1 MKLQGAITALVTP
14 FTRNGGVNYD
24 KLAELIE
31 FQIENGAAGI
41 VLLGTTGEAPTIRP
55 DEAEHIIRTGVETAA
70 NAVGT
75 AVGTVGKAVGDGLDQ
90 AAEAVGD
97 FFGGTAKLFGFA

>member
-55 DEAEHIIRTGVETAA
+55 DEAEQTPVLSASRHLVEKMIGRLMEGLVTPVSLLSVVDDLMGQDDGVQS
-70 NAVGT
+70 GYK
-75 AVGTVGKAVGDGLDQ
+75 G
-90 AAEAVGD
+90 
-97 FFGGTAKLFGFA
+97 